1 MVGLLKPKIFKL
13 IVTPS
18 TSKFF
23 EALQVLQADLF
34 IDKTWLIEE
43 VIDDTDL
50 ERWAS

>member
-1 MVGLLKPKIFKL
+1 MAGLFIPKICNL

-34 IDKTWLIEE
+34 IDKNG
-43 VIDDTDL
+43 
-50 ERWAS
+50 

>member
-1 MVGLLKPKIFKL
+1 MTVLLNPKICKL

-34 IDKTWLIEE
+34 IDKTELMEE
-43 VIDDTDL
+43 VIL
-50 ERWAS
+50 